1 MSGWSMRSRVTRL
14 VLVFALCLS
23 VVPAVAGGSTVAAA
37 PRPAGAPIKSPAGF
51 PVDAAGHPYVEG
63 EVLVK
68 FTTGISTAS
77 VSDAH
82 KKLGATVIAKSEG
95 VPGLQKARVPKGLS
109 ADAAA
114 RRYREMPGVAY
125 AQPNYLH
132 SVAAMP
138 DDPRLPELWGMDNTG
153 QTGGVEDADIDAPEA
168 WDTQTGSNEVVVAVI
183 DTGVDYRHPDLA
195 ENMWVNTGEI
205 AGNGID
211 DDENGFVD
219 DVYGY
224 DFFNYDGDPLDDH
237 SHGTHCSGT
246 IGGVGDN
253 GIGVA
258 GVAWDVRIMAVK
270 FLSAD
275 GFGDTW
281 GAVEAINY
289 ADMMGAD
296 IMSNSWGGG
305 PWEQVLYDAIA
316 NTDAL
321 FVAAAGND
329 SMDADSF
336 GFYPSG
342 YDLPNIVSVG
352 ATDHNDDLA
361 WFSNWGKTSV
371 DVFAP
376 GDEVLSTVAGP
387 EPSFVPKVTSQV
399 SVSACDDA
407 ADWDLSSYVKI
418 PWQVSGD
425 WFSSEPAALS
435 TLSYKNDEDSW
446 ARLNTPVDLSGMASP
461 TLRFQAFYETEPGFD
476 FLNAWA
482 SSDGEGWTKIA
493 ARSGSSFGEVTV
505 DADLSAFA
513 GDATVYLAF
522 SLTSDDSI
530 DSKFGYMGAMVD
542 DVEVVEL
549 SSFFNDDFS
558 DLTGWDATD
567 FDVTPWALNTKWV
580 TSAPTAAGVIGYNA
594 NERSLLKL
602 AAPMDL
608 SAATGDVSALF
619 QAFYETEPEGDI
631 MDVLASTDGSNWTPV
646 ASYSGFSGMWEPGFV
661 PVAANLSAYVGE
673 PAVYIAFSFESND
686 EWSSDVGLTGV
697 AVDDLMVVEGSWS
710 AADYADAYSWFSGTS
725 MAAPHI
731 SGIAALVLSE
741 WPDATTADLKNA
753 IMLSS
758 DKLPQLDGRCVSGG
772 RANAAAA
779 LGDVFGPVVTDD
791 NAGTY
796 MGVAEIAL
804 TATDDSGVAFIS
816 YAFNDAAPVTVPS
829 DNVVA
834 VIKTPAN
841 SHSLTYWAEDTL
853 GNVSEPVTIEF
864 ELLRGTPVS
873 ESVSGANRYA
883 TSVAAS
889 KKSFPDG
896 AETVVVA
903 TGRNWPDALGGT
915 ALAGVVDGPILLT
928 DPTRMPDVVLAEIER
943 LDPTR
948 VYVLGSQKAVG
959 SYVIGQIMD
968 TITSGT
974 LTRLSGVNRYETAS
988 AIAAEVIALSPEFD
1002 GTVLVATGS
1011 NYPDALAAAPLATHR
1026 GWPVV
1031 LANPSGTI
1039 TLPEEAST
1047 AVILGGP
1054 GAVPASMEA
1063 ALKGRLGEANVQR
1076 KGGADRYETAAV
1088 IASFGI
1094 SHGLHWDGVGIAT
1107 GASFADALSG
1117 GVMLGRQQSP
1127 MLLTD
1132 PNALSSSV
1140 RSPLWVNKKS
1150 IQTVQFIGGTSA
1162 VSAAVRSQVMS
1173 AIK

>member
-1 MSGWSMRSRVTRL
+1 MRGSGARSRFMHIL
-14 VLVFALCLS
+14 LVFVLSFS
-23 VVPAVAGGSTVAAA
+23 VVPALAVGVTPA
-37 PRPAGAPIKSPAGF
+37 PAVRLGGAPIKAPQGV

-68 FTTGISTAS
+68 FSAGVSATS
-77 VSDAH
+77 VSEAH

-132 SVAAMP
+132 SITAMP
-138 DDPRLPELWGMDNTG
+138 DDPRLPELWGMNNEG
-153 QTGGVEDADIDAPEA
+153 QTGGLEDADIDAPAA
-168 WDTQTGSNEVVVAVI
+168 WDTQTGSSDVVVAVI

-195 ENMWVNTGEI
+195 DNMWVNAGEI

-211 DDENGFVD
+211 DDENGYVD

-224 DFFNYDGDPLDDH
+224 DFYNYDGDPLDDH

-258 GVAWDVRIMAVK
+258 GVAWDVRIMALK

-281 GAVEAINY
+281 AAVEAINY

-316 NTDAL
+316 NTDVL

-352 ATDHNDDLA
+352 ATDHNDELA
-361 WFSNWGKTSV
+361 WFSNWGQTTV

-387 EPSFVPKVTSQV
+387 APSFMPKVTNQL
-399 SVSACDDA
+399 SVSACDNA
-407 ADWDLSSYVKI
+407 ADWDLTSYVKL
-418 PWQVSGD
+418 PWKVSSD
-425 WFSSEPAALS
+425 WYSSEPAALVAMQ
-435 TLSYKNDEDSW
+435 YKNDEDAW
-446 ARLNTPVDLSGMASP
+446 ARLNAPVDLSGMTDP
-461 TLRFQAFYETEPGFD
+461 VLRFQAIYETEAGFD

-482 SSDGEGWTKIA
+482 SNDGVAWTKVA
-493 ARSGSSFGEVTV
+493 ERSGYSGGMVTV
-505 DADLSAFA
+505 DADLGAFA
-513 GDATVYLAF
+513 GDSTVYLAF
-522 SLTSDDSI
+522 SLSSDDSI
-530 DSKFGYMGAMVD
+530 DSKFGHLGAMVD

-549 SSFFNDDFS
+549 ASFLREDFS
-558 DLTGWDATD
+558 DLSAWDAD
-567 FDVTPWALNTKWV
+567 DYAVTPWALTSKWV
-580 TSAPTAAGVIGYNA
+580 VSAPSAAGVIGYGD

-602 AAPMDL
+602 ADPMDL
-608 SAATGDVSALF
+608 SAVTGDISALF
-619 QAFYETEPEGDI
+619 KAFYETEPNVDFLS
-631 MDVLASTDGSNWTPV
+631 VLASTDGTNWTTL
-646 ASYSGFSGMWEPGFV
+646 SSFSGFSGEWEPGFV
-661 PVAANLSAYVGE
+661 PVSANLSAYAGE
-673 PAVYIAFSFESND
+673 PSVYLAFMFESD
-686 EWSSDVGLTGV
+686 MSVSSDVGLTGV
-697 AVDDLMVVEGSWS
+697 AVDDLTVVEGTWS
-710 AADYADAYSWFSGTS
+710 EADYSDAYALFSGTS
-725 MAAPHI
+725 MATPHV
-731 SGIAALVLSE
+731 SGIAALVLSQ

-753 IMLSS
+753 IMLSA

-779 LGDVFGPVVTDD
+779 LGDVFAPVVTDD
-791 NAGTY
+791 NAGSYT
-796 MGVAEIAL
+796 GVAEIAL
-804 TATDDSGVAFIS
+804 TATDDSGVASIS
-816 YAFNDAAPVTVPS
+816 YAFDGASPTTVGEAS
-829 DNVVA
+829 TVA
-834 VIKTPAN
+834 IMKIPAK
-841 SHSLTYWAEDTL
+841 SHTLTYWAEDTL
-853 GNVSEPVTIEF
+853 GNVSEPVTVEF
-864 ELLRGTPVS
+864 ELLRGTPRS
-873 ESVSGANRYA
+873 ESVAGSNRYA

-889 KKSFPDG
+889 QKSYPDG
-896 AETVVVA
+896 ASTVVIA

-928 DPTRMPDVVLAEIER
+928 DPARMPAVVLAEVER
-943 LDPTR
+943 LDPSR
-948 VYVLGSQKAVG
+948 VYVLGSQSAVG

-974 LTRLSGVNRYETAS
+974 LTRLSGANRYETAE
-988 AIAAEVIALSPEFD
+988 AIAAEVIALSPEYD
-1002 GTVLVATGS
+1002 GTVLVATGA
-1011 NYPDALAAAPLATHR
+1011 NYPDALAAAPLAAHK

-1031 LANPSGTI
+1031 LANPSGATDI
-1039 TLPEEAST
+1039 PEEASS

-1054 GAVPASMEA
+1054 GAVSSSMEA
-1063 ALKGRLGEANVQR
+1063 ALRGRLGEANVQR
-1076 KGGADRYETAAV
+1076 KGGVDRYETAAIV
-1088 IASFGI
+1088 AAYGI
-1094 SHGLHWDGVGIAT
+1094 SNGLHWDGVGIAT
-1107 GASFADALSG
+1107 GVSFADALSG
-1117 GVMLGRQQSP
+1117 GVMLGRQHSP

-1132 PNALSSSV
+1132 PNVLSAAV
-1140 RSPLWVNKKS
+1140 RGPLWVNKKS

-1162 VSAAVRSQVMS
+1162 VSTAVRSQVMR
-1173 AIK
+1173 AIQ